1 MHLQDMNSETVRAW
15 ETERS
20 VSYTH
25 LDVYKRQQQPS
36 YIIKQSPP
44 DSNILLFVGK
54 IVNCNEEN

>member
-1 MHLQDMNSETVRAW
+1 PKPPAATGLTA
-15 ETERS
+15 
-20 VSYTH
+20 
-25 LDVYKRQQQPS
+25 LPQQPS